1 MYRNDINIGHVATV
15 LHDVAVMVAVVVI
28 FVVVVVVVVSH
39 VRLYIQVILSR
50 DFLQY

>member
-28 FVVVVVVVVSH
+28 FVVVVVSH

-50 DFLQY
+50 DFLLY